1 MDNEKKELIYVM
13 NLLKNNPQKEISKE
27 YSSFKINKKF
37 QFSMKPET
45 KFEPMV
51 VNDNFFKK
59 LFSQPSQN
67 GTVFITLQANKSKEN
82 ADINTNDNLTTKN
95 LTKQFSAKNILKSG
109 VPPMQQF
116 TFFQKNKPNLNIG
129 KFTNATRTAN
139 LLRENKWFNSG
150 NNFNNYNSSF
160 FKKNT
165 KNKSAVKNPRN
176 NNNIFINRLIS
187 KIKIRYLNFR
197 PYIDLPNS
205 LFNSDNS
212 KHEENFKNINDI
224 DKDNISD
231 NLSITT
237 YNNNNISQ
245 SNFSSINGINNNNT
259 NKNYYFKLIG
269 NNCLLVKKLL
279 EDNGFIQSLGNEPWT
294 IAWSS
299 GHIKLNAYEKL
310 SKYQKVNHFPR
321 SNELTRKDLLYK
333 NLSKLKELFPGTKFD
348 FLPESYILP
357 NEYTFLKDR
366 MDKNPGQFWIVKP
379 VASSQGRGIF
389 LTKNISEIPTNHQT
403 IVSRYIINPFLINNK
418 KFDLRIY
425 AFVTSIIPLR
435 IYRFKE
441 GLTRFSANKYN
452 LDVNDRCAHLT
463 NYAVNK
469 NNKNYIQNESPFDI
483 DYNSSKWTLTSLQQY
498 LEEHNINSELIFSK
512 IDDIIIKTFISCEN
526 NLINAISK
534 YCAYQENCFE
544 LYGFDILLD
553 ENLNCWLMEVN
564 LSPNLHFDA
573 AIDLKIKG
581 EMIAEIFDLIRIV
594 PYDIRNEIYENNT
607 KFGSIAKYLN
617 YKEFKDIKIT
627 NEIKQ
632 EIWDTEEELA
642 RVKQF
647 KRIFPS
653 INYPLYQKFFDKERC
668 INYILYIIE
677 AYKNGILK

>member
-1 MDNEKKELIYVM
+1 MDNDKKELIYVM
-13 NLLKNNPQKEISKE
+13 NLLKNKQGKEISKD
-27 YSSFKINKKF
+27 YSFFKINNKLKF
-37 QFSMKPET
+37 NLKPET
-45 KFEPMV
+45 KFEPV
-51 VNDNFFKK
+51 VINDNFFNN
-59 LFSQPSQN
+59 LFSQSPKN
-67 GTVFITLQANKSKEN
+67 ETVFITLGDNKLKEN
-82 ADINTNDNLTTKN
+82 TDGNNETLSTTKN
-95 LTKQFSAKNILKSG
+95 TLTKQFSAKDMINTSNQKNA
-109 VPPMQQF
+109 
-116 TFFQKNKPNLNIG
+116 TFFMKNKPNLNIA
-129 KFTNATRTAN
+129 KFSNSTRTTS
-139 LLRENKWFNSG
+139 LLRDHRWFKSG
-150 NNFNNYNSSF
+150 TNFSDYNSSF
-160 FKKNT
+160 FKKKE
-165 KNKSAVKNPRN
+165 KNIKINRN
-176 NNNIFINRLIS
+176 LKKDTFFMNRLIT

-197 PYIDLPNS
+197 PYIDLPNIFTNIS
-205 LFNSDNS
+205 NIKSKLEENNKFIDIDNSDALSVNS
-212 KHEENFKNINDI
+212 
-224 DKDNISD
+224 
-231 NLSITT
+231 
-237 YNNNNISQ
+237 YNNFSQ
-245 SNFSSINGINNNNT
+245 FQNVPQT
-259 NKNYYFKLIG
+259 TTNYYFKLIG
-269 NNCLLVKKLL
+269 NECVLVKKLL
-279 EDNGFIQSLGNEPWT
+279 EDNGFIQSKSGEPWT

-299 GHIKLNAYEKL
+299 GHIKLTSYEKL
-310 SKYQKVNHFPR
+310 SKYQKMNHFPR

-357 NEYTFLKDR
+357 NEFTFLKDK
-366 MDKNPGQFWIVKP
+366 MDKNPNQFWIVKP

-389 LTKNISEIPTNHQT
+389 LTKNITDIPTNHQT
-403 IVSRYIINPFLINNK
+403 IASRYITNPFLINKK

-441 GLTRFSANKYN
+441 GLTRFSANKYS
-452 LDVNDRCAHLT
+452 LDINDRCAHLT

-469 NNKNYIQNESPFDI
+469 NNKNYIQNESPFEV
-483 DYNSSKWTLTSLQQY
+483 DYNSSKWTLTSLKQY
-498 LEEHNINSELIFSK
+498 LEENGIRSDLIFEK

-526 NLINAISK
+526 NLVNAISK
-534 YCAYQENCFE
+534 YCSYQENCFE
-544 LYGFDILLD
+544 LYGFDILID
-553 ENLNCWLMEVN
+553 EHLNCWLMEVN

-581 EMIAEIFDLIRIV
+581 EMIAEMFDLIRIV

-653 INYPLYQKFFDKERC
+653 IKYPLYQKFFDRERC

>member
-1 MDNEKKELIYVM
+1 MENEKKELIYVM
-13 NLLKNNPQKEISKE
+13 NLLKNHPKKEISKD
-27 YSSFKINKKF
+27 YSTFKINKKF

-45 KFEPMV
+45 KFDNVV
-51 VNDNFFKK
+51 VNDNFFKN

-67 GTVFITLQANKSKEN
+67 ATVFITLQENKFKEN
-82 ADINTNDNLTTKN
+82 TEININDNITAKN
-95 LTKQFSAKNILKSG
+95 SLTKQYSAKDILKNN
-109 VPPMQQF
+109 PNQAC

-129 KFTNATRTAN
+129 KFSNATRTAS
-139 LLRENKWFNSG
+139 LLRENKWFNRG
-150 NNFNNYNSSF
+150 NNFNNNYNNSF

-165 KNKSAVKNPRN
+165 KNIKSIKNQKN
-176 NNNIFINRLIS
+176 FNNNIFMNRLIS

-197 PYIDLPNS
+197 PYIDLPNNI
-205 LFNSDNS
+205 FNSNAS
-212 KHEENFKNINDI
+212 KFEENFKNINDM
-224 DKDNISD
+224 DNNSET
-231 NLSITT
+231 LSVTT
-237 YNNNNISQ
+237 YNNNNNISQ
-245 SNFSSINGINNNNT
+245 SNFSSINGNAPS
-259 NKNYYFKLIG
+259 KNYYFKLIG
-269 NNCLLVKKLL
+269 NECLLVKKLL
-279 EDNGFIQSLGNEPWT
+279 EDNGFIQAKSNEPWT

-299 GHIKLNAYEKL
+299 GHIKLNSYEKL
-310 SKYQKVNHFPR
+310 SRYQKMNHFPR

-348 FLPESYILP
+348 FIPESYILP
-357 NEYTFLKDR
+357 NEYTFLKDK
-366 MDKNPGQFWIVKP
+366 MDKNPNQFWIVKP

-389 LTKNISEIPTNHQT
+389 LTQSINDIPSNHQT

-425 AFVTSIIPLR
+425 AFVTSIVPLR

-441 GLTRFSANKYN
+441 GLTRFSANNYN

-469 NNKNYIQNESPFDI
+469 NNKNYVQNESPFDV

-512 IDDIIIKTFISCEN
+512 IDDIIIKTFISSEN

-594 PYDIRNEIYENNT
+594 PYDIRNEIYENSG
-607 KFGSIAKYLN
+607 KFGSISKYLN

-647 KRIFPS
+647 KRIFPTV
-653 INYPLYQKFFDKERC
+653 NYPLYQKFFDKERC

>member
-1 MDNEKKELIYVM
+1 MENEKKELIYVM
-13 NLLKNNPQKEISKE
+13 NLLKNHPKKEISKD
-27 YSSFKINKKF
+27 YSTFKINKKF

-45 KFEPMV
+45 KFDNVV
-51 VNDNFFKK
+51 VNDNFFKN
-59 LFSQPSQN
+59 LFSQASQN
-67 GTVFITLQANKSKEN
+67 ATVFITLQENKSKEN
-82 ADINTNDNLTTKN
+82 TEININDNITAKN
-95 LTKQFSAKNILKSG
+95 SLTKQYSAKDILKNN
-109 VPPMQQF
+109 PNQAC

-129 KFTNATRTAN
+129 KFTNATRTAS
-139 LLRENKWFNSG
+139 LLRENKWFNRG
-150 NNFNNYNSSF
+150 NNFNNNYNNSF

-165 KNKSAVKNPRN
+165 KNIKSIKNQKN
-176 NNNIFINRLIS
+176 FNNNIFMNRLIS

-197 PYIDLPNS
+197 PYIDLPNNI
-205 LFNSDNS
+205 FNSNAS
-212 KHEENFKNINDI
+212 KFEENFKNINDM
-224 DKDNISD
+224 DNNSET
-231 NLSITT
+231 LSVTT
-237 YNNNNISQ
+237 YNNNNNISQ
-245 SNFSSINGINNNNT
+245 SNFSSINGNAPS
-259 NKNYYFKLIG
+259 KNYYFKLIG
-269 NNCLLVKKLL
+269 NECLLVKKLL
-279 EDNGFIQSLGNEPWT
+279 EDNGFIQAKSNEPWT

-299 GHIKLNAYEKL
+299 GHIKLNSYEKL
-310 SKYQKVNHFPR
+310 SRYQKMNHFPR

-357 NEYTFLKDR
+357 NEYTFLKDK
-366 MDKNPGQFWIVKP
+366 MDKNPNQFWIVKP

-389 LTKNISEIPTNHQT
+389 LTQSINDIPSNHQT

-425 AFVTSIIPLR
+425 AFVTSIVPLR

-441 GLTRFSANKYN
+441 GLTRFSANNYN

-469 NNKNYIQNESPFDI
+469 NNKNYVQNESPFDV

-498 LEEHNINSELIFSK
+498 LEEHNINSELVFSK
-512 IDDIIIKTFISCEN
+512 IDDIIIKTFISSEN

-594 PYDIRNEIYENNT
+594 PYDIRNEIYENNG
-607 KFGSIAKYLN
+607 KFGSISKYLN

-647 KRIFPS
+647 KRIFPTV
-653 INYPLYQKFFDKERC
+653 NYPLYQKFFDKERC

>member
-1 MDNEKKELIYVM
+1 MENEKKELIYVM
-13 NLLKNNPQKEISKE
+13 NLLKNHPKKEISKD
-27 YSSFKINKKF
+27 YSTFKINKKF

-45 KFEPMV
+45 KFDNVV
-51 VNDNFFKK
+51 VNDNFFKN
-59 LFSQPSQN
+59 LFSQASQN
-67 GTVFITLQANKSKEN
+67 ATVFITLQENKSKEN
-82 ADINTNDNLTTKN
+82 TEININDNITAKN
-95 LTKQFSAKNILKSG
+95 SLTKQYSAKDILKNN
-109 VPPMQQF
+109 PNQAC

-129 KFTNATRTAN
+129 KFSNATRTAS
-139 LLRENKWFNSG
+139 LLRENKWFNRG
-150 NNFNNYNSSF
+150 NNFNNNYNNSF

-165 KNKSAVKNPRN
+165 KNIKSIKNQKN
-176 NNNIFINRLIS
+176 FNNNIFMNRLIS

-197 PYIDLPNS
+197 PYIDLPNNI
-205 LFNSDNS
+205 FNSNAS
-212 KHEENFKNINDI
+212 KFEENFKNINDM
-224 DKDNISD
+224 DNNSET
-231 NLSITT
+231 LSVTT
-237 YNNNNISQ
+237 YNNNNNISQ
-245 SNFSSINGINNNNT
+245 SNFSSINGNAPS
-259 NKNYYFKLIG
+259 KNYYFKLIG
-269 NNCLLVKKLL
+269 NECLLVKKLL
-279 EDNGFIQSLGNEPWT
+279 EDNGFIQAKLNEPWT

-299 GHIKLNAYEKL
+299 GHIKLNSYEKL
-310 SKYQKVNHFPR
+310 SRYQKMNHFPR

-357 NEYTFLKDR
+357 NEYTFLKDK
-366 MDKNPGQFWIVKP
+366 MDKNPNQFWIVKP

-389 LTKNISEIPTNHQT
+389 LTQSINDIPSNHQT

-425 AFVTSIIPLR
+425 AFVTSIVPLR

-441 GLTRFSANKYN
+441 GLTRFSANNYN

-469 NNKNYIQNESPFDI
+469 NNKNYVQNESPFDV

-498 LEEHNINSELIFSK
+498 LEEHNINSELVFSK
-512 IDDIIIKTFISCEN
+512 IDDIIIKTFISSEN

-594 PYDIRNEIYENNT
+594 PYDIRNEIYENNG
-607 KFGSIAKYLN
+607 KFGSISKYLN

-647 KRIFPS
+647 KRIFPTV
-653 INYPLYQKFFDKERC
+653 NYPLYQKFFDKERC

>member
-1 MDNEKKELIYVM
+1 MDNDKKELIYVM
-13 NLLKNNPQKEISKE
+13 NLLKNKQGKEISKD
-27 YSSFKINKKF
+27 YSFFKINNKLKF
-37 QFSMKPET
+37 NLKPET
-45 KFEPMV
+45 KFEPV
-51 VNDNFFKK
+51 VINDNFFNN
-59 LFSQPSQN
+59 LFSQSPKN
-67 GTVFITLQANKSKEN
+67 ETVFITLGDNKLKEN
-82 ADINTNDNLTTKN
+82 TDGNNETLSTTKN
-95 LTKQFSAKNILKSG
+95 TLTKQFSAKDMINTSNQKNA
-109 VPPMQQF
+109 
-116 TFFQKNKPNLNIG
+116 TFFMKNKPNLNIA
-129 KFTNATRTAN
+129 KFSNSTRTTS
-139 LLRENKWFNSG
+139 LLRDHRWFKCG
-150 NNFNNYNSSF
+150 NNFSDYNSSF
-160 FKKNT
+160 FKKKE
-165 KNKSAVKNPRN
+165 KNIKINRN
-176 NNNIFINRLIS
+176 LKKDTFFMNRLIT

-197 PYIDLPNS
+197 PYIDLPNIFTNIS
-205 LFNSDNS
+205 NIKSKLEENNKFIDIDNSDALSVNS
-212 KHEENFKNINDI
+212 
-224 DKDNISD
+224 
-231 NLSITT
+231 
-237 YNNNNISQ
+237 YNNFSQ
-245 SNFSSINGINNNNT
+245 FQNVPQT
-259 NKNYYFKLIG
+259 TTNYYFKLIG
-269 NNCLLVKKLL
+269 NECLLVKKLL
-279 EDNGFIQSLGNEPWT
+279 EDNGFIQSKSGEPWT

-299 GHIKLNAYEKL
+299 GHIKLTSYEKL
-310 SKYQKVNHFPR
+310 SKYQKMNHFPR

-357 NEYTFLKDR
+357 NEFTFLKDK
-366 MDKNPGQFWIVKP
+366 MDKNPNQFWIVKP

-389 LTKNISEIPTNHQT
+389 LTKNITDIPTNHQT
-403 IVSRYIINPFLINNK
+403 TASRYITNPFLINKK

-441 GLTRFSANKYN
+441 GLTRFSANKYS
-452 LDVNDRCAHLT
+452 LDINDRCAHLT

-469 NNKNYIQNESPFDI
+469 NNKNYIQNESPFEV
-483 DYNSSKWTLTSLQQY
+483 DYNSSKWTLTSLKQY
-498 LEEHNINSELIFSK
+498 LEENGIRSDLIFEK

-526 NLINAISK
+526 NLVNAISK
-534 YCAYQENCFE
+534 YCSYQENCFE
-544 LYGFDILLD
+544 LYGFDILID
-553 ENLNCWLMEVN
+553 EHLNCWLMEVN

-581 EMIAEIFDLIRIV
+581 EMIAEMFDLIRIV

-617 YKEFKDIKIT
+617 YKELKDIKIT

-653 INYPLYQKFFDKERC
+653 IKYPLYQKFFDRERC

>member
-1 MDNEKKELIYVM
+1 MENEKKELIYVM
-13 NLLKNNPQKEISKE
+13 NLLKNHPKKEISKD
-27 YSSFKINKKF
+27 YSTFKINKKF

-45 KFEPMV
+45 KFDNVV
-51 VNDNFFKK
+51 VNDNFFKN
-59 LFSQPSQN
+59 LFSQQSQN
-67 GTVFITLQANKSKEN
+67 ATVFITLQENKSKEN
-82 ADINTNDNLTTKN
+82 TEININDNITAKN
-95 LTKQFSAKNILKSG
+95 SLTKQYSAKDILKNN
-109 VPPMQQF
+109 PNQAC

-129 KFTNATRTAN
+129 KFSNATRTAS
-139 LLRENKWFNSG
+139 LLRENKWFNRG
-150 NNFNNYNSSF
+150 NNFNNNYNNSF

-165 KNKSAVKNPRN
+165 KNIKSIKNQKN
-176 NNNIFINRLIS
+176 FNNNIFMNRLIS

-197 PYIDLPNS
+197 PYIDLPNNI
-205 LFNSDNS
+205 FNSNAS
-212 KHEENFKNINDI
+212 KFEENFKNINDM
-224 DKDNISD
+224 DNNSET
-231 NLSITT
+231 LSVTT
-237 YNNNNISQ
+237 YNNNNNISQ
-245 SNFSSINGINNNNT
+245 SNFSSINGNAPS
-259 NKNYYFKLIG
+259 KNYYFKLIG
-269 NNCLLVKKLL
+269 NECLLVKKLL
-279 EDNGFIQSLGNEPWT
+279 EDNGFIQAKLNEPWT

-299 GHIKLNAYEKL
+299 GHIKLNSYEKL
-310 SKYQKVNHFPR
+310 SRYQKMNHFPR

-357 NEYTFLKDR
+357 NEYTFLKDK
-366 MDKNPGQFWIVKP
+366 MDKNPNQFWIVKP

-389 LTKNISEIPTNHQT
+389 LTQSINDIPSNHQT

-425 AFVTSIIPLR
+425 AFVTSIVPLR

-441 GLTRFSANKYN
+441 GLTRFSANNYN

-469 NNKNYIQNESPFDI
+469 NNKNYVQNESPFDV

-498 LEEHNINSELIFSK
+498 LEEHNINSELVFSK
-512 IDDIIIKTFISCEN
+512 IDDIIIKTFISSEN

-594 PYDIRNEIYENNT
+594 PYDIRNEIYENNG
-607 KFGSIAKYLN
+607 KFGSISKYLN

-647 KRIFPS
+647 KRIFPTV
-653 INYPLYQKFFDKERC
+653 NYPLYQKFFDKERC

>member
-1 MDNEKKELIYVM
+1 MENEKKELIYVM
-13 NLLKNNPQKEISKE
+13 NLLKNHPKKEISKD
-27 YSSFKINKKF
+27 YSTFKINKKF

-45 KFEPMV
+45 KFDNVV
-51 VNDNFFKK
+51 VNDNFFKN
-59 LFSQPSQN
+59 LFSQQSQN
-67 GTVFITLQANKSKEN
+67 ATVFITLQENKSKEN
-82 ADINTNDNLTTKN
+82 TEININDNITAKN
-95 LTKQFSAKNILKSG
+95 SLTKQYSAKDILKNN
-109 VPPMQQF
+109 PNQAC

-129 KFTNATRTAN
+129 KFTNATRTAS
-139 LLRENKWFNSG
+139 LLRENKWFNRG
-150 NNFNNYNSSF
+150 NNFNNNYNNSF

-165 KNKSAVKNPRN
+165 KNIKSIKNQKN
-176 NNNIFINRLIS
+176 FNNNIFMNRLIS

-197 PYIDLPNS
+197 PYIDLPNNI
-205 LFNSDNS
+205 FNSNAS
-212 KHEENFKNINDI
+212 KLEENFKNINDM
-224 DKDNISD
+224 DNNSET
-231 NLSITT
+231 LSVTT
-237 YNNNNISQ
+237 YNNNNNISQ
-245 SNFSSINGINNNNT
+245 SNFSSINGNAPS
-259 NKNYYFKLIG
+259 KNYYFKLIG
-269 NNCLLVKKLL
+269 NECLLVKKLL
-279 EDNGFIQSLGNEPWT
+279 EDNGFIQAKLNEPWT

-299 GHIKLNAYEKL
+299 GHIKLNSYEKL
-310 SKYQKVNHFPR
+310 SRYQKMNHFPR

-357 NEYTFLKDR
+357 NEYTFLKDK
-366 MDKNPGQFWIVKP
+366 MDKNPNQFWIVKP

-389 LTKNISEIPTNHQT
+389 LTQSINDIPSNHQT

-425 AFVTSIIPLR
+425 AFVTSIVPLR

-441 GLTRFSANKYN
+441 GLTRFSANNYN

-469 NNKNYIQNESPFDI
+469 NNKNYVQNESPFDV

-498 LEEHNINSELIFSK
+498 LEEHNINSELVFSK
-512 IDDIIIKTFISCEN
+512 IDDIIIKTFISSEN

-594 PYDIRNEIYENNT
+594 PYDIRNEIYENSG
-607 KFGSIAKYLN
+607 KFGSISKYLN

-647 KRIFPS
+647 KRIFPTV
-653 INYPLYQKFFDKERC
+653 NYPLYQKFFDKERC

>member
-1 MDNEKKELIYVM
+1 MDNDKKELIYVM
-13 NLLKNNPQKEISKE
+13 NLLKNKQGKEISKD
-27 YSSFKINKKF
+27 YSFFKINNKLKF
-37 QFSMKPET
+37 NLKPET
-45 KFEPMV
+45 KFEPV
-51 VNDNFFKK
+51 VINDNFFNN
-59 LFSQPSQN
+59 LFSQSPKN
-67 GTVFITLQANKSKEN
+67 ETVFITLGDNKLKEN
-82 ADINTNDNLTTKN
+82 TDGNNETLSTTKN
-95 LTKQFSAKNILKSG
+95 TLTKQFSAKDMINTSNQKNA
-109 VPPMQQF
+109 
-116 TFFQKNKPNLNIG
+116 TFFMKNKPNLNIA
-129 KFTNATRTAN
+129 KFSNSTRTTS
-139 LLRENKWFNSG
+139 LLRDHRWFKSG
-150 NNFNNYNSSF
+150 TNFSDYNSSF
-160 FKKNT
+160 FKKKE
-165 KNKSAVKNPRN
+165 KNIKINRN
-176 NNNIFINRLIS
+176 LKKDTFFMNRLIT

-197 PYIDLPNS
+197 PYIDLPNIFTNIS
-205 LFNSDNS
+205 NIKSKLEENNKFIDIDNSDALSVNS
-212 KHEENFKNINDI
+212 
-224 DKDNISD
+224 
-231 NLSITT
+231 
-237 YNNNNISQ
+237 YNNFSQ
-245 SNFSSINGINNNNT
+245 FQNVPQT
-259 NKNYYFKLIG
+259 TTNYYFKLIG
-269 NNCLLVKKLL
+269 NECLLVKKLL
-279 EDNGFIQSLGNEPWT
+279 EDNGFIQSKSGEPWT

-299 GHIKLNAYEKL
+299 GHIKLTSYEKL
-310 SKYQKVNHFPR
+310 SKYQKMNHFPR

-357 NEYTFLKDR
+357 NEFTFLKDK
-366 MDKNPGQFWIVKP
+366 MDKNPNQFWIVKP

-389 LTKNISEIPTNHQT
+389 LTKNITDIPTNHQA
-403 IVSRYIINPFLINNK
+403 IASRYIINPFLINKK

-441 GLTRFSANKYN
+441 GLTRFSANKYS
-452 LDVNDRCAHLT
+452 LDINDRCAHLT

-469 NNKNYIQNESPFDI
+469 NNKNYIQNESPFEV
-483 DYNSSKWTLTSLQQY
+483 DYNSSKWTLTSLKQY
-498 LEEHNINSELIFSK
+498 LEENGIRSDLIFEK

-526 NLINAISK
+526 NLVNAISK
-534 YCAYQENCFE
+534 YCSYQENCFE
-544 LYGFDILLD
+544 LYGFDILID
-553 ENLNCWLMEVN
+553 EHLNCWLMEVN

-581 EMIAEIFDLIRIV
+581 EMIAEMFDLIRIV

-617 YKEFKDIKIT
+617 YKELKDIKIT

-653 INYPLYQKFFDKERC
+653 IKYPLYQKFFDRERC

>member
-1 MDNEKKELIYVM
+1 MDNDKKELIYVM
-13 NLLKNNPQKEISKE
+13 NLLKNKQGKEISKD
-27 YSSFKINKKF
+27 YSFFKINNKLKF
-37 QFSMKPET
+37 NLKPET
-45 KFEPMV
+45 KFEPV
-51 VNDNFFKK
+51 VINDNFFNN
-59 LFSQPSQN
+59 LFSQSPKN
-67 GTVFITLQANKSKEN
+67 ETVFITLGDNKLKEN
-82 ADINTNDNLTTKN
+82 TDGNNETLSTTKN
-95 LTKQFSAKNILKSG
+95 TLTKQFSAKDMINTSNQKNA
-109 VPPMQQF
+109 
-116 TFFQKNKPNLNIG
+116 TFFMKNKPNLNIA
-129 KFTNATRTAN
+129 KFSNSTRTTS
-139 LLRENKWFNSG
+139 LLRDHRWFKSG
-150 NNFNNYNSSF
+150 TNFSDYNSSF
-160 FKKNT
+160 FKKKE
-165 KNKSAVKNPRN
+165 KNIKINRN
-176 NNNIFINRLIS
+176 LKKDTFFMNRLIT

-197 PYIDLPNS
+197 PYIDLPNIFTNIS
-205 LFNSDNS
+205 NIKSKLEENNKFIDIDNSDALSVNS
-212 KHEENFKNINDI
+212 
-224 DKDNISD
+224 
-231 NLSITT
+231 
-237 YNNNNISQ
+237 YNNFSQ
-245 SNFSSINGINNNNT
+245 FQNVPQT
-259 NKNYYFKLIG
+259 TTNYYFKLIG
-269 NNCLLVKKLL
+269 NECLLVKKLL
-279 EDNGFIQSLGNEPWT
+279 EDNGFIQSKSGEPWT

-299 GHIKLNAYEKL
+299 GHIKLTSYEKL
-310 SKYQKVNHFPR
+310 SKYQKMNHFPR

-357 NEYTFLKDR
+357 NEFTFLKDK
-366 MDKNPGQFWIVKP
+366 MDKNPNQFWIVKP

-389 LTKNISEIPTNHQT
+389 LTKNITDIPTNHQT
-403 IVSRYIINPFLINNK
+403 IASRYITNPFLINKK

-441 GLTRFSANKYN
+441 GLTRFSANKYS
-452 LDVNDRCAHLT
+452 LDINDRCAHLT

-469 NNKNYIQNESPFDI
+469 NNKNYIQNESPFEV
-483 DYNSSKWTLTSLQQY
+483 DYNSSKWTLTSLKQY
-498 LEEHNINSELIFSK
+498 LEENGIRSDLIFEK

-526 NLINAISK
+526 NLVNAISK
-534 YCAYQENCFE
+534 YCSYQENCFE
-544 LYGFDILLD
+544 LYGFDILID
-553 ENLNCWLMEVN
+553 EHLNCWLMEVN

-581 EMIAEIFDLIRIV
+581 EMIAEMFDLIRIV

-653 INYPLYQKFFDKERC
+653 IKYPLYQKFFDRERC

-677 AYKNGILK
+677 AYKNVILK

>member
-1 MDNEKKELIYVM
+1 MDNDKKELIYVM
-13 NLLKNNPQKEISKE
+13 NLLKNKQGKEISKD
-27 YSSFKINKKF
+27 YSFFKINNKLKF
-37 QFSMKPET
+37 NLKPET
-45 KFEPMV
+45 KFEPV
-51 VNDNFFKK
+51 VINDNFFNN
-59 LFSQPSQN
+59 LFSQSPKN
-67 GTVFITLQANKSKEN
+67 ETVFITLGDNKLKEN
-82 ADINTNDNLTTKN
+82 TDGNNETLSTTKN
-95 LTKQFSAKNILKSG
+95 TLTKQFSAKDMINTSNQKNA
-109 VPPMQQF
+109 
-116 TFFQKNKPNLNIG
+116 TFFMKNKPNLNIA
-129 KFTNATRTAN
+129 KFSNSTRTTS
-139 LLRENKWFNSG
+139 LLRDHRWFKCG
-150 NNFNNYNSSF
+150 NNFSDYNSSF
-160 FKKNT
+160 FKKKE
-165 KNKSAVKNPRN
+165 KNIKINRN
-176 NNNIFINRLIS
+176 LKKDTFFMNRLIT

-197 PYIDLPNS
+197 PYIDLPNIFTNIS
-205 LFNSDNS
+205 NIKSKLEENNKFIDIDNSDALSVNS
-212 KHEENFKNINDI
+212 
-224 DKDNISD
+224 
-231 NLSITT
+231 
-237 YNNNNISQ
+237 YNNFSQ
-245 SNFSSINGINNNNT
+245 FQNVPQT
-259 NKNYYFKLIG
+259 TTNYYFKLIG
-269 NNCLLVKKLL
+269 NECLLVKKLL
-279 EDNGFIQSLGNEPWT
+279 EDNGFIQSKSGEPWT

-299 GHIKLNAYEKL
+299 GHIKLTSYEKL
-310 SKYQKVNHFPR
+310 SKYQKMNHFPR

-357 NEYTFLKDR
+357 NEFTFLKDK
-366 MDKNPGQFWIVKP
+366 MDKNPNQFWIVKP

-389 LTKNISEIPTNHQT
+389 LTKNITDIPTNHQT
-403 IVSRYIINPFLINNK
+403 IASRYITNPFLINKK

-441 GLTRFSANKYN
+441 GLTRFSANKYS
-452 LDVNDRCAHLT
+452 LDINDRCAHLT

-469 NNKNYIQNESPFDI
+469 NNKNYIQNESPFEV
-483 DYNSSKWTLTSLQQY
+483 DYNSSKWTLTSLKQY
-498 LEEHNINSELIFSK
+498 LEENGIRSDLIFEK

-526 NLINAISK
+526 NLVNAISK
-534 YCAYQENCFE
+534 YCSYQENCFE
-544 LYGFDILLD
+544 LYGFDILID
-553 ENLNCWLMEVN
+553 EHLNCWLMEVN

-581 EMIAEIFDLIRIV
+581 EMIAEMFDLIRIV

-617 YKEFKDIKIT
+617 YKELKDIKIT

-653 INYPLYQKFFDKERC
+653 IKSPLYQKFFDRERC

>member
-1 MDNEKKELIYVM
+1 MENEKKELIYVM
-13 NLLKNNPQKEISKE
+13 NLLKNHPKKEISKD
-27 YSSFKINKKF
+27 YSTFKINKKF

-45 KFEPMV
+45 KFDNVV
-51 VNDNFFKK
+51 VNDNFFKN
-59 LFSQPSQN
+59 LFSQASQN
-67 GTVFITLQANKSKEN
+67 ATVFITLQENKSKEN
-82 ADINTNDNLTTKN
+82 TEININDNITAKN
-95 LTKQFSAKNILKSG
+95 SLTKQYSAKDILKNN
-109 VPPMQQF
+109 PNQAC

-129 KFTNATRTAN
+129 KFTNATRTAS
-139 LLRENKWFNSG
+139 LLRENKWFNRG
-150 NNFNNYNSSF
+150 NNFNNNYNNSF

-165 KNKSAVKNPRN
+165 KNIKSIKNQKN
-176 NNNIFINRLIS
+176 FNNNIFMNRLIS

-197 PYIDLPNS
+197 PYIDLPNNI
-205 LFNSDNS
+205 FNSNAS
-212 KHEENFKNINDI
+212 KFEENFKNINDM
-224 DKDNISD
+224 DNNSET
-231 NLSITT
+231 LSVTT
-237 YNNNNISQ
+237 YNNNNNISQ
-245 SNFSSINGINNNNT
+245 SNFSSINGNAPS
-259 NKNYYFKLIG
+259 KNYYFKLIG
-269 NNCLLVKKLL
+269 NECLLVKKLL
-279 EDNGFIQSLGNEPWT
+279 EDNGFIQAKLNEPWT

-299 GHIKLNAYEKL
+299 GHIKLNSYEKL
-310 SKYQKVNHFPR
+310 SRYQKMNHFPR

-357 NEYTFLKDR
+357 NEYTFLKDK
-366 MDKNPGQFWIVKP
+366 MDKNPNQFWIVKP

-389 LTKNISEIPTNHQT
+389 LTQSINDIPSNHQT

-425 AFVTSIIPLR
+425 AFVTSIVPLR

-441 GLTRFSANKYN
+441 GLTRFSANNYN

-469 NNKNYIQNESPFDI
+469 NNKNYVQNESPFDV

-512 IDDIIIKTFISCEN
+512 IDDIIIKTFISSEN

-594 PYDIRNEIYENNT
+594 PYDIRNEIYENSG
-607 KFGSIAKYLN
+607 KFGSISKYLN

-647 KRIFPS
+647 KRIFPTV
-653 INYPLYQKFFDKERC
+653 NYPLYQKFFDKERC

>member
-1 MDNEKKELIYVM
+1 MDNDKKELIYVM
-13 NLLKNNPQKEISKE
+13 NLLKNKQGKEISKD
-27 YSSFKINKKF
+27 YSFFKINNKLKF
-37 QFSMKPET
+37 NLKPET
-45 KFEPMV
+45 KFEPV
-51 VNDNFFKK
+51 VINDNFFNN
-59 LFSQPSQN
+59 LFSQSPKN
-67 GTVFITLQANKSKEN
+67 ETVFITLGDNKLKEN
-82 ADINTNDNLTTKN
+82 TDGNNETLSTTKN
-95 LTKQFSAKNILKSG
+95 TLTKQFSAKDMINTSNQKNA
-109 VPPMQQF
+109 
-116 TFFQKNKPNLNIG
+116 TFFMKNKPNLNIA
-129 KFTNATRTAN
+129 KFSNSTRTTS
-139 LLRENKWFNSG
+139 LLRDHRWFKCG
-150 NNFNNYNSSF
+150 NNFSDYNSSF
-160 FKKNT
+160 FKKKE
-165 KNKSAVKNPRN
+165 KNIKINRN
-176 NNNIFINRLIS
+176 LKKDTFFMNRLIT

-197 PYIDLPNS
+197 PYIDLPNIFTNIS
-205 LFNSDNS
+205 NIKSKLEENNKFIDIDNSDALSVNS
-212 KHEENFKNINDI
+212 
-224 DKDNISD
+224 
-231 NLSITT
+231 
-237 YNNNNISQ
+237 YNNFSQ
-245 SNFSSINGINNNNT
+245 FQNVPQT
-259 NKNYYFKLIG
+259 TTNYYFKLIG
-269 NNCLLVKKLL
+269 NECLLVKKLL
-279 EDNGFIQSLGNEPWT
+279 EDNGFIQSKSGEPWT

-299 GHIKLNAYEKL
+299 GHIKLTSYEKL
-310 SKYQKVNHFPR
+310 SKYQKMNHFPR

-357 NEYTFLKDR
+357 NEFTFLKDK
-366 MDKNPGQFWIVKP
+366 MDKNPNQFWIVKP

-389 LTKNISEIPTNHQT
+389 LTKNITDIPTNHQA
-403 IVSRYIINPFLINNK
+403 IASRYIINPFLINKK

-441 GLTRFSANKYN
+441 GLTRFSANKYS
-452 LDVNDRCAHLT
+452 LDINDRCAHLT

-469 NNKNYIQNESPFDI
+469 NNKNYIQNESPFEV
-483 DYNSSKWTLTSLQQY
+483 DYNSSKWTLTSLKQY
-498 LEEHNINSELIFSK
+498 LEENGIRSDLIFEK

-526 NLINAISK
+526 NLVNAISK
-534 YCAYQENCFE
+534 YCSYQENCFE
-544 LYGFDILLD
+544 LYGFDILID
-553 ENLNCWLMEVN
+553 EHLNCWLMEVN

-581 EMIAEIFDLIRIV
+581 EMIAEMFDLIRIV

-617 YKEFKDIKIT
+617 YKELKDIKIT

-653 INYPLYQKFFDKERC
+653 IKYPLYQKFFDRERC

>member
-1 MDNEKKELIYVM
+1 MENEKKELIYVM
-13 NLLKNNPQKEISKE
+13 NLLKNHPKKEISKD
-27 YSSFKINKKF
+27 YSTFKINKKF

-45 KFEPMV
+45 KFDNVV
-51 VNDNFFKK
+51 VNDNFFKN
-59 LFSQPSQN
+59 LFSQQSQN
-67 GTVFITLQANKSKEN
+67 ATVFITLQENKSKEN
-82 ADINTNDNLTTKN
+82 TEININDNITAKN
-95 LTKQFSAKNILKSG
+95 SLTKQYSAKDILKNN
-109 VPPMQQF
+109 PNQAC

-129 KFTNATRTAN
+129 KFSNATRTAS
-139 LLRENKWFNSG
+139 LLRENKWFNRG
-150 NNFNNYNSSF
+150 NNFNNNYNNSF
-160 FKKNT
+160 FKKNA
-165 KNKSAVKNPRN
+165 KNIKSIKNQKN
-176 NNNIFINRLIS
+176 FNNNIFMNRLIS

-197 PYIDLPNS
+197 PYIDLPNNI
-205 LFNSDNS
+205 FNSNAS
-212 KHEENFKNINDI
+212 KFEENFKNINDM
-224 DKDNISD
+224 DNNSET
-231 NLSITT
+231 LSVTT

-245 SNFSSINGINNNNT
+245 SNFSSINGNAPS
-259 NKNYYFKLIG
+259 KNYYFKLIG
-269 NNCLLVKKLL
+269 NECLLVKKLL
-279 EDNGFIQSLGNEPWT
+279 EDNGFIQAKSNEPWT

-299 GHIKLNAYEKL
+299 GHIKLNSYEKL
-310 SKYQKVNHFPR
+310 SRYQKMNHFPR

-357 NEYTFLKDR
+357 NEYTFLKDK
-366 MDKNPGQFWIVKP
+366 MDKNPNQFWIVKP

-389 LTKNISEIPTNHQT
+389 LTQSINDIPSNHQT

-425 AFVTSIIPLR
+425 AFVTSIVPLR

-441 GLTRFSANKYN
+441 GLTRFSANNYN

-469 NNKNYIQNESPFDI
+469 NNKNYVQNESPFDV

-498 LEEHNINSELIFSK
+498 LEEHNINSELVFSK
-512 IDDIIIKTFISCEN
+512 IDDIIIKTFISSEN

-594 PYDIRNEIYENNT
+594 PYDIRNEIYENSG
-607 KFGSIAKYLN
+607 KFGSISKYLN

-647 KRIFPS
+647 KRIFPTV
-653 INYPLYQKFFDKERC
+653 NYPLYQKFFDKERC

>member
-1 MDNEKKELIYVM
+1 MENEKKELIYVM
-13 NLLKNNPQKEISKE
+13 NLLKNHPKKEISKD
-27 YSSFKINKKF
+27 YSTFKINKKF

-45 KFEPMV
+45 KFDNVV
-51 VNDNFFKK
+51 VNDNFFKN
-59 LFSQPSQN
+59 LFSQQSQN
-67 GTVFITLQANKSKEN
+67 ATVFITLQENKSKEN
-82 ADINTNDNLTTKN
+82 TEININDNITAKN
-95 LTKQFSAKNILKSG
+95 SLTKQYSAKDILKNN
-109 VPPMQQF
+109 PNQAC

-129 KFTNATRTAN
+129 KFSNATRTAS
-139 LLRENKWFNSG
+139 LLRENKWFNRG
-150 NNFNNYNSSF
+150 NNFNNNYNNSF

-165 KNKSAVKNPRN
+165 KNIKSIKNQKN
-176 NNNIFINRLIS
+176 FNNNIFMNRLIS

-197 PYIDLPNS
+197 PYIDLPNNI
-205 LFNSDNS
+205 FNSNAS
-212 KHEENFKNINDI
+212 KFEENFKNINDM
-224 DKDNISD
+224 DNNSET
-231 NLSITT
+231 LSVTT
-237 YNNNNISQ
+237 YNNNNNNNISQ
-245 SNFSSINGINNNNT
+245 SNFSSINGNAPS
-259 NKNYYFKLIG
+259 KNYYFKLIG
-269 NNCLLVKKLL
+269 NECLLVKKLL
-279 EDNGFIQSLGNEPWT
+279 EDNGFIQAKLNEPWT

-299 GHIKLNAYEKL
+299 GHIKLNSYEKL
-310 SKYQKVNHFPR
+310 SRYQKMNHFPR

-357 NEYTFLKDR
+357 NEYTFLKDK
-366 MDKNPGQFWIVKP
+366 MDKNPNQFWIVKP

-389 LTKNISEIPTNHQT
+389 LTQSINDIPSNHQT

-425 AFVTSIIPLR
+425 AFVTSIVPLR

-441 GLTRFSANKYN
+441 GLTRFSANNYN

-469 NNKNYIQNESPFDI
+469 NNKNYVQNESPFDV

-498 LEEHNINSELIFSK
+498 LEEHNINSELVFSK
-512 IDDIIIKTFISCEN
+512 IDDIIIKTFISSEN

-594 PYDIRNEIYENNT
+594 PYDIRNEIYENSG
-607 KFGSIAKYLN
+607 KFGSISKYLN

-647 KRIFPS
+647 KRIFPTV
-653 INYPLYQKFFDKERC
+653 NYPLYQKFFDKERC

>member
-1 MDNEKKELIYVM
+1 MDNDKKELIYVM
-13 NLLKNNPQKEISKE
+13 NLLKNKQGKEISKD
-27 YSSFKINKKF
+27 YSFFKINNKLKF
-37 QFSMKPET
+37 NLKPET
-45 KFEPMV
+45 KFEPV
-51 VNDNFFKK
+51 VINDNFFNN
-59 LFSQPSQN
+59 LFSQSPKN
-67 GTVFITLQANKSKEN
+67 ETVFITLGDNKLKEN
-82 ADINTNDNLTTKN
+82 TDGNNETLSTTKN
-95 LTKQFSAKNILKSG
+95 TLTKQFSAKDMINTSNQKNA
-109 VPPMQQF
+109 
-116 TFFQKNKPNLNIG
+116 TFFMKNKPNLNIA
-129 KFTNATRTAN
+129 KFSNSTRTTS
-139 LLRENKWFNSG
+139 LLRDHRWFKCG
-150 NNFNNYNSSF
+150 NNFSDYNSSF
-160 FKKNT
+160 FKKKE
-165 KNKSAVKNPRN
+165 KNIKINRN
-176 NNNIFINRLIS
+176 LKKDTFFMNRLIT

-197 PYIDLPNS
+197 PYIDLPNIFTNIS
-205 LFNSDNS
+205 NIKSKLEENNKFIDIDNSDALSVNS
-212 KHEENFKNINDI
+212 
-224 DKDNISD
+224 
-231 NLSITT
+231 
-237 YNNNNISQ
+237 YNNFSQ
-245 SNFSSINGINNNNT
+245 FQNVPQT
-259 NKNYYFKLIG
+259 TTNYYFKLIG
-269 NNCLLVKKLL
+269 NECLLVKKLL
-279 EDNGFIQSLGNEPWT
+279 EDNGFIQSKSGEPWT

-299 GHIKLNAYEKL
+299 GHIKLTSYEKL
-310 SKYQKVNHFPR
+310 SKYQKMNHFPR

-357 NEYTFLKDR
+357 NEFTFLKDK
-366 MDKNPGQFWIVKP
+366 MDKNPNQFWIVKP

-389 LTKNISEIPTNHQT
+389 LTKNITDIPTNHQA
-403 IVSRYIINPFLINNK
+403 IASRYITNPFLINKK

-441 GLTRFSANKYN
+441 GLTRFSANKYS
-452 LDVNDRCAHLT
+452 LDINDRCAHLT

-469 NNKNYIQNESPFDI
+469 NNKNYIQNESPFEV
-483 DYNSSKWTLTSLQQY
+483 DYNSSKWTLTSLKQY
-498 LEEHNINSELIFSK
+498 LEENGIRSDLIFEK

-526 NLINAISK
+526 NLVNAISK
-534 YCAYQENCFE
+534 YCSYQENCFE
-544 LYGFDILLD
+544 LYGFDILID
-553 ENLNCWLMEVN
+553 EHLNCWLMEVN

-581 EMIAEIFDLIRIV
+581 EMIAEMFDLIRIV

-617 YKEFKDIKIT
+617 YKELKDIKIT

-653 INYPLYQKFFDKERC
+653 IKYPLYQKFFDRERC

>member
-1 MDNEKKELIYVM
+1 MENEKKELIYVM
-13 NLLKNNPQKEISKE
+13 NLLKNHPKKEISKD
-27 YSSFKINKKF
+27 YSTFKINKKF

-45 KFEPMV
+45 KFDNVV
-51 VNDNFFKK
+51 VNDNFFKN
-59 LFSQPSQN
+59 LFSQQSQN
-67 GTVFITLQANKSKEN
+67 ATVFITLQENKSKEN
-82 ADINTNDNLTTKN
+82 TEININDNITAKN
-95 LTKQFSAKNILKSG
+95 SLTKQYSAKDILKNN
-109 VPPMQQF
+109 PNQAC

-129 KFTNATRTAN
+129 KFSNATRTAS
-139 LLRENKWFNSG
+139 LLRENKWFNRG
-150 NNFNNYNSSF
+150 NNFNNNYNNSF

-165 KNKSAVKNPRN
+165 KNIKSIKNQKN
-176 NNNIFINRLIS
+176 FNNNIFMNRLIS

-197 PYIDLPNS
+197 PYIDLPNNI
-205 LFNSDNS
+205 FNSNAS
-212 KHEENFKNINDI
+212 KFEENFKNINDM
-224 DKDNISD
+224 DNNSET
-231 NLSITT
+231 LSVTT
-237 YNNNNISQ
+237 YNNNNNNISQ
-245 SNFSSINGINNNNT
+245 SNFSSINGNAPS
-259 NKNYYFKLIG
+259 KNYYFKLIG
-269 NNCLLVKKLL
+269 NECLLVKKLL
-279 EDNGFIQSLGNEPWT
+279 EDNGFIQAKSNEPWT

-299 GHIKLNAYEKL
+299 GHIKLNSYEKL
-310 SKYQKVNHFPR
+310 SRYQKMNHFPR

-357 NEYTFLKDR
+357 NEYTFLKDK
-366 MDKNPGQFWIVKP
+366 MDKNPNQFWIVKP

-389 LTKNISEIPTNHQT
+389 LTQSINDIPSNHQT

-425 AFVTSIIPLR
+425 AFVTSIVPLR

-441 GLTRFSANKYN
+441 GLTRFSANNYN

-469 NNKNYIQNESPFDI
+469 NNKNYVQNESPFDV

-512 IDDIIIKTFISCEN
+512 IDDIIIKTFISSEN

-594 PYDIRNEIYENNT
+594 PYDIRNEIYENNG
-607 KFGSIAKYLN
+607 KFGSISKYLN

-647 KRIFPS
+647 KRIFPTV
-653 INYPLYQKFFDKERC
+653 NYPLYQKFFDKERC

>member
-1 MDNEKKELIYVM
+1 MENEKKELIYVM
-13 NLLKNNPQKEISKE
+13 NLLKNHPKKEISKD
-27 YSSFKINKKF
+27 YSTFKINKKF

-45 KFEPMV
+45 KFDNVV
-51 VNDNFFKK
+51 VNDNFFKN
-59 LFSQPSQN
+59 LFSQQSQN
-67 GTVFITLQANKSKEN
+67 ATVFITLQENKSKEN
-82 ADINTNDNLTTKN
+82 TEININDNITAKN
-95 LTKQFSAKNILKSG
+95 SLTKQYSAKDILKNN
-109 VPPMQQF
+109 PNQAC

-129 KFTNATRTAN
+129 KFTNATRTAS
-139 LLRENKWFNSG
+139 LLRENKWFNRG
-150 NNFNNYNSSF
+150 NNFNNNYNNSF

-165 KNKSAVKNPRN
+165 KNIKSIKNQKN
-176 NNNIFINRLIS
+176 FNNNIFMNRLIS

-197 PYIDLPNS
+197 PYIDLPNNI
-205 LFNSDNS
+205 FNSNAS
-212 KHEENFKNINDI
+212 KFEENFKNINDM
-224 DKDNISD
+224 DNNSET
-231 NLSITT
+231 LSVTT
-237 YNNNNISQ
+237 YNNNNNISQ
-245 SNFSSINGINNNNT
+245 SNFSSINGNAPS
-259 NKNYYFKLIG
+259 KNYYFKLIG
-269 NNCLLVKKLL
+269 NECLLVKKLL
-279 EDNGFIQSLGNEPWT
+279 EDNGFIQAKSNEPWT

-299 GHIKLNAYEKL
+299 GHIKLNSYEKL
-310 SKYQKVNHFPR
+310 SRYQKMNHFPR

-357 NEYTFLKDR
+357 NEYTFLKDK
-366 MDKNPGQFWIVKP
+366 MDKNPNQFWIVKP

-389 LTKNISEIPTNHQT
+389 LTQSINDIPSNHQT

-425 AFVTSIIPLR
+425 AFVTSIVPLR

-441 GLTRFSANKYN
+441 GLTRFSANNYN

-469 NNKNYIQNESPFDI
+469 NNKNYVQNESPFDV

-498 LEEHNINSELIFSK
+498 LEEHNINSELVFSK
-512 IDDIIIKTFISCEN
+512 IDDIIIKTFISSEN

-594 PYDIRNEIYENNT
+594 PYDIRNEIYENNG
-607 KFGSIAKYLN
+607 KFGSISKYLN

-647 KRIFPS
+647 KRIFPTV
-653 INYPLYQKFFDKERC
+653 NYPLYQKFFDKERC

>member
-1 MDNEKKELIYVM
+1 MENEKKELIYVM
-13 NLLKNNPQKEISKE
+13 NLLKNHPKKEISKD
-27 YSSFKINKKF
+27 YSTFKINKKF

-45 KFEPMV
+45 KFDNVV
-51 VNDNFFKK
+51 VNDNFFKN
-59 LFSQPSQN
+59 LFSQQSQN
-67 GTVFITLQANKSKEN
+67 ATVFITLQENKSKEN
-82 ADINTNDNLTTKN
+82 AEININDNITTKN
-95 LTKQFSAKNILKSG
+95 SLTKQYSAKDILKNN
-109 VPPMQQF
+109 PNQAC

-129 KFTNATRTAN
+129 KFSNATRTAS
-139 LLRENKWFNSG
+139 LLRENKWFNRG
-150 NNFNNYNSSF
+150 NNFNNNYNNSF

-165 KNKSAVKNPRN
+165 KNIKSIKNQKN
-176 NNNIFINRLIS
+176 FNNNIFMNRLIS

-197 PYIDLPNS
+197 PYIDLPNNI
-205 LFNSDNS
+205 FNSNAS
-212 KHEENFKNINDI
+212 KFEENFKNINDM
-224 DKDNISD
+224 DNNSET
-231 NLSITT
+231 LSVTT
-237 YNNNNISQ
+237 YNNNNNISQ
-245 SNFSSINGINNNNT
+245 SNFSSINGNAPS
-259 NKNYYFKLIG
+259 KNYYFKLIG
-269 NNCLLVKKLL
+269 NECLLVKKLL
-279 EDNGFIQSLGNEPWT
+279 EDNGFIQAKSNEPWT

-299 GHIKLNAYEKL
+299 GHIKLNSYEKL
-310 SKYQKVNHFPR
+310 SRYQKMNHFPR

-357 NEYTFLKDR
+357 NEYTFLKDK
-366 MDKNPGQFWIVKP
+366 MDKNPNQFWIVKP

-389 LTKNISEIPTNHQT
+389 LTQSINDIPSNHQT

-425 AFVTSIIPLR
+425 AFVTSIVPLR

-441 GLTRFSANKYN
+441 GLTRFSANNYN

-469 NNKNYIQNESPFDI
+469 NNKNYVQNESPFDV

-512 IDDIIIKTFISCEN
+512 IDDIIIKTFISSEN

-594 PYDIRNEIYENNT
+594 PYDIRNEIYENSG
-607 KFGSIAKYLN
+607 KFGSISKYLN

-647 KRIFPS
+647 KRIFPTV
-653 INYPLYQKFFDKERC
+653 NYPLYQKFFDKERC

-677 AYKNGILK
+677 AYKSGILK

>member
-1 MDNEKKELIYVM
+1 MENEKKELIYVM
-13 NLLKNNPQKEISKE
+13 NLLKNHPKKEISKD
-27 YSSFKINKKF
+27 YSTFKINKKF

-45 KFEPMV
+45 KFDNVV
-51 VNDNFFKK
+51 VNDNFFKN
-59 LFSQPSQN
+59 LFSQQSQN
-67 GTVFITLQANKSKEN
+67 ATVFITLQENKSKEN
-82 ADINTNDNLTTKN
+82 TEININDNITAKN
-95 LTKQFSAKNILKSG
+95 SLTKQYSAKDILKNN
-109 VPPMQQF
+109 PNQAC

-129 KFTNATRTAN
+129 KFSNATRTAS
-139 LLRENKWFNSG
+139 LLRENKWFNRG
-150 NNFNNYNSSF
+150 NNFNNNYNNSF
-160 FKKNT
+160 FKKNA
-165 KNKSAVKNPRN
+165 KNIKSIKNQKN
-176 NNNIFINRLIS
+176 FNNNIFMNRLIS

-197 PYIDLPNS
+197 PYIDLPNNI
-205 LFNSDNS
+205 FNSNAS
-212 KHEENFKNINDI
+212 KFEENFKNINDM
-224 DKDNISD
+224 DNNSET
-231 NLSITT
+231 LSVTT
-237 YNNNNISQ
+237 YNNNNNISQ
-245 SNFSSINGINNNNT
+245 SNFSSINGNAPS
-259 NKNYYFKLIG
+259 KNYYFKLIG
-269 NNCLLVKKLL
+269 NECLLVKKLL
-279 EDNGFIQSLGNEPWT
+279 EDNGFIQAKSNEPWT

-299 GHIKLNAYEKL
+299 GHIKLNSYEKL
-310 SKYQKVNHFPR
+310 SRYQKMNHFPR

-357 NEYTFLKDR
+357 NEYTFLKDK
-366 MDKNPGQFWIVKP
+366 MDKNPNQFWIVKP

-389 LTKNISEIPTNHQT
+389 LTQSINDIPSNHQT

-425 AFVTSIIPLR
+425 AFVTSIVPLR

-441 GLTRFSANKYN
+441 GLTRFSANNYN

-469 NNKNYIQNESPFDI
+469 NNKNYVQNESPFDV

-512 IDDIIIKTFISCEN
+512 IDDIIIKTFISSEN

-594 PYDIRNEIYENNT
+594 PYDIRNEIYENSG
-607 KFGSIAKYLN
+607 KFGSISKYLN

-647 KRIFPS
+647 KRIFPTV
-653 INYPLYQKFFDKERC
+653 NYPLYQKFFDKERC

>member
-1 MDNEKKELIYVM
+1 MENEKKELIYVM
-13 NLLKNNPQKEISKE
+13 NLLKNHPKKEISKD
-27 YSSFKINKKF
+27 YSTFKINKKF

-45 KFEPMV
+45 KFDNVV
-51 VNDNFFKK
+51 VNDNFFKN
-59 LFSQPSQN
+59 LFSQQSQN
-67 GTVFITLQANKSKEN
+67 ATVFITLQENKSKEN
-82 ADINTNDNLTTKN
+82 TEININDNITAKN
-95 LTKQFSAKNILKSG
+95 SLTKQYSAKDILKNN
-109 VPPMQQF
+109 PNQAC

-129 KFTNATRTAN
+129 KFSNATRTAS
-139 LLRENKWFNSG
+139 LLRENKWFNRG
-150 NNFNNYNSSF
+150 NNFNNNYNNSF
-160 FKKNT
+160 FKKNA
-165 KNKSAVKNPRN
+165 KNIKSIKNQKN
-176 NNNIFINRLIS
+176 FNNNIFMNRLIS

-197 PYIDLPNS
+197 PYIDLPNNI
-205 LFNSDNS
+205 FNSNAS
-212 KHEENFKNINDI
+212 KFEENFKNINDM
-224 DKDNISD
+224 DNNSET
-231 NLSITT
+231 LSVTT
-237 YNNNNISQ
+237 YNNNNNISQ
-245 SNFSSINGINNNNT
+245 SNFSSINGNAPS
-259 NKNYYFKLIG
+259 KNYYFKLIG
-269 NNCLLVKKLL
+269 NECLLVKKLL
-279 EDNGFIQSLGNEPWT
+279 EDNGFIQAKSNEPWT

-299 GHIKLNAYEKL
+299 GHIKLNSYEKL
-310 SKYQKVNHFPR
+310 SRYQKMNHFPR

-357 NEYTFLKDR
+357 NEYTFLKDK
-366 MDKNPGQFWIVKP
+366 MDKNPNQFWIVKP

-389 LTKNISEIPTNHQT
+389 LTQSINDIPSNHQT

-425 AFVTSIIPLR
+425 AFVTSIVPLR

-441 GLTRFSANKYN
+441 GLTRFSANNYN

-469 NNKNYIQNESPFDI
+469 NNKNYVQNESPFDV

-512 IDDIIIKTFISCEN
+512 IDDIIIKTFISSEN

-594 PYDIRNEIYENNT
+594 PYDIRNEIYENNG
-607 KFGSIAKYLN
+607 KFGSISKYLN

-647 KRIFPS
+647 KRIFPTV
-653 INYPLYQKFFDKERC
+653 NYPLYQKFFDKERC

>member
-1 MDNEKKELIYVM
+1 MENEKKELIYVM
-13 NLLKNNPQKEISKE
+13 NLLKNHPKKEISKD
-27 YSSFKINKKF
+27 YSTFKINKKF

-45 KFEPMV
+45 KFDNVV
-51 VNDNFFKK
+51 VNDNFFKN
-59 LFSQPSQN
+59 LFSQQSQN
-67 GTVFITLQANKSKEN
+67 ATVFITLQENKSKEN
-82 ADINTNDNLTTKN
+82 TEININDNITAKN
-95 LTKQFSAKNILKSG
+95 SLTKQYSAKDILKNN
-109 VPPMQQF
+109 PNQAC

-129 KFTNATRTAN
+129 KFSNATRTAS
-139 LLRENKWFNSG
+139 LLRENKWFNRG
-150 NNFNNYNSSF
+150 NNFNNNYNNSF

-165 KNKSAVKNPRN
+165 KNIKSIKNQKN
-176 NNNIFINRLIS
+176 FNNNIFMNRLIS

-197 PYIDLPNS
+197 PYIDLPNNI
-205 LFNSDNS
+205 FNSNAS
-212 KHEENFKNINDI
+212 KFEENFKNINDM
-224 DKDNISD
+224 DNNSET
-231 NLSITT
+231 LSVTT
-237 YNNNNISQ
+237 YNNNNNISQ
-245 SNFSSINGINNNNT
+245 SNFSSINGNAPS
-259 NKNYYFKLIG
+259 KNYYFKLIG
-269 NNCLLVKKLL
+269 NECLLVKKLL
-279 EDNGFIQSLGNEPWT
+279 EDNGFIQAKSNEPWT

-299 GHIKLNAYEKL
+299 GHIKLNSYEKL
-310 SKYQKVNHFPR
+310 SRYQKMNHFPR

-357 NEYTFLKDR
+357 NEYTFLKDK
-366 MDKNPGQFWIVKP
+366 MDKNPNQFWIVKP

-389 LTKNISEIPTNHQT
+389 LTQSINDIPSNHQT

-425 AFVTSIIPLR
+425 AFVTSIVPLR

-441 GLTRFSANKYN
+441 GLTRFSANNYN

-469 NNKNYIQNESPFDI
+469 NNKNYVQNESPFDV

-512 IDDIIIKTFISCEN
+512 IDDIIIKTFISSEN

-594 PYDIRNEIYENNT
+594 PYDIRNEIYENSG
-607 KFGSIAKYLN
+607 KFGSISKYLN

-647 KRIFPS
+647 KRIFPTV
-653 INYPLYQKFFDKERC
+653 NYPLYQKFFDKERC

>member
-1 MDNEKKELIYVM
+1 MDNDKKELIYVM
-13 NLLKNNPQKEISKE
+13 NLLKNKQGKEISKD
-27 YSSFKINKKF
+27 YSFFKINNKLKF
-37 QFSMKPET
+37 NLKPET
-45 KFEPMV
+45 KFEPV
-51 VNDNFFKK
+51 VINDNFFNN
-59 LFSQPSQN
+59 LFSQSPKN
-67 GTVFITLQANKSKEN
+67 ETVFITLGDNKLKEN
-82 ADINTNDNLTTKN
+82 TDGNNETLSTTKN
-95 LTKQFSAKNILKSG
+95 TLTKQFSAKDMINTSNQKNA
-109 VPPMQQF
+109 
-116 TFFQKNKPNLNIG
+116 TFFMKNKPNLNIA
-129 KFTNATRTAN
+129 KFSNSTRTTS
-139 LLRENKWFNSG
+139 LLRDHRWFKCG
-150 NNFNNYNSSF
+150 NNFSDYNSSF
-160 FKKNT
+160 FKKKE
-165 KNKSAVKNPRN
+165 KNIKINRN
-176 NNNIFINRLIS
+176 LKKDTFFMNRLIT

-197 PYIDLPNS
+197 PYIDLPNIFTNIS
-205 LFNSDNS
+205 NIKSKLEENNKFIDIDNSDALSVNS
-212 KHEENFKNINDI
+212 
-224 DKDNISD
+224 
-231 NLSITT
+231 
-237 YNNNNISQ
+237 YNNFSQ
-245 SNFSSINGINNNNT
+245 FQNVPQT
-259 NKNYYFKLIG
+259 TTNYYFKLIG
-269 NNCLLVKKLL
+269 NECLLVKKLL
-279 EDNGFIQSLGNEPWT
+279 EDNGFIQSKSGEPWT

-299 GHIKLNAYEKL
+299 GHIKLTSYEKL
-310 SKYQKVNHFPR
+310 SKYQKMNHFPR

-357 NEYTFLKDR
+357 NEFTFLKDK
-366 MDKNPGQFWIVKP
+366 MDKNPNQFWIVKP

-389 LTKNISEIPTNHQT
+389 LTKNITDIPTNHQA
-403 IVSRYIINPFLINNK
+403 IASRYIINPFLINKK

-441 GLTRFSANKYN
+441 GLTRFSANKYS
-452 LDVNDRCAHLT
+452 LDINDRCAHLT

-469 NNKNYIQNESPFDI
+469 NNKNYIQNESPFEV
-483 DYNSSKWTLTSLQQY
+483 DYNSSKWTLTSLKQY
-498 LEEHNINSELIFSK
+498 LEENGIRSDLIFEK

-526 NLINAISK
+526 NLVNAISK
-534 YCAYQENCFE
+534 YCSYQENCFE
-544 LYGFDILLD
+544 LYGFDILID
-553 ENLNCWLMEVN
+553 EHLNCWLMEVN

-581 EMIAEIFDLIRIV
+581 EMIAEMFDLIRIV

-653 INYPLYQKFFDKERC
+653 IKYPLYQKFFDRERC